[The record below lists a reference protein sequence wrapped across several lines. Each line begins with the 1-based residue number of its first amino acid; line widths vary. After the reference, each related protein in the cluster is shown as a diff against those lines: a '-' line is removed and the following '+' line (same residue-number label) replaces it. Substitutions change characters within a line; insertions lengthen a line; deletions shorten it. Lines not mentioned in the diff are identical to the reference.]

1 MHNLRSQRRG
11 PRRTSAGC
19 PEAGDEE
26 QAWQIGDISCA
37 REYSAAI
44 ALAILIAAI
53 CFKQTEKF
61 LWVRGCVGPFWA
73 GVAFL
78 GAPPPPFWKGRFGL
92 VPLWLIPVGGVWA
105 ASEGACAESWCA
117 VGLLVRL
124 APWDA

>member
-26 QAWQIGDISCA
+26 QAWQISDISCA

-53 CFKQTEKF
+53 CFKQTEKIS
-61 LWVRGCVGPFWA
+61 LG
-73 GVAFL
+73 L
-78 GAPPPPFWKGRFGL
+78 GACGPVLGPGRALGVCLRKLPIFLVSGVFG
-92 VPLWLIPVGGVWA
+92 
-105 ASEGACAESWCA
+105 
-117 VGLLVRL
+117 GL
-124 APWDA
+124 

>member
-53 CFKQTEKF
+53 CFKQTEKIS
-61 LWVRGCVGPFWA
+61 LGPGACGPFLGGVCLSGRASSPVLEGALWA
-73 GVAFL
+73 GS
-78 GAPPPPFWKGRFGL
+78 
-92 VPLWLIPVGGVWA
+92 PLVGGVCHTAGYFEIWH
-105 ASEGACAESWCA
+105 
-117 VGLLVRL
+117 LRFL
-124 APWDA
+124 AG

>member
-11 PRRTSAGC
+11 PRCTSAGC

-26 QAWQIGDISCA
+26 QGWQISDISCA

-73 GVAFL
+73 GVSFL
-78 GAPPPPFWKGRFGL
+78 GGVPRPFWKGRFGL
-92 VPLWLIPVGGVWA
+92 VPLWLVGCDNHVMHGDSQA
-105 ASEGACAESWCA
+105 T
-117 VGLLVRL
+117 LMMR
-124 APWDA
+124 